1 MRYKTLMRKWYY
13 ESFKRLADNL
23 NYRYVTQQYATLIS
37 KKRKTWFSAYISISK
52 TIYRDRVPIER
63 DWREF
68 CRKILSRFYRQ
79 EIRKDWDK
87 AILRISNKKWE
98 AMLLGNSNKSINLI
112 VKKLEKR
119 VFAIKKD
126 NYSFSKDYTS
136 AFKII
141 AKRLDEHTKKELNL
155 NKLIHFKLAIDI
167 LIRKLYKNYSHQLS
181 FESIIINKIDGL
193 NQRLN
198 NESRSKKYF

>member
-1 MRYKTLMRKWYY
+1 MRKWHF

-23 NYRYVTQQYATLIS
+23 NYRLVTQQYATLIPN
-37 KKRKTWFSAYISISK
+37 KRRTWFGAYLRISK
-52 TIYRDRVPIER
+52 TIYRERVPIER
-63 DWREF
+63 DWRDF

-87 AILRISNKKWE
+87 AILRLSNKKWE